1 MANDFS
7 KEEKIAFE
15 KMLEGFHDQLV
26 MSNAVNVWRPNP
38 TDMQRSYETEWRPMP
53 YILGSVDGT
62 PRTDISSSY
71 QDATQLTVPVQ
82 LSTHKAVPW
91 TLDALEL
98 RDALYNGR
106 LGDAAKQRLASDI
119 NVAVLT
125 TASNLGSLV
134 VKRTAAF
141 SGFDDVAACEAVM
154 NETGVP
160 DWDRNLALTTRD
172 YNSGAS
178 NLAARETMAGMP
190 TEAYRKAYIG
200 EICNFSTLKLDYGLR
215 LTAAAPGAS
224 VTMDTRTSATANFYV
239 PKSKSTASTGEK
251 SPVDNRFQTI
261 TTTTNTGVKAGD
273 AFTIANVYD
282 VHKITKS
289 STGQLK
295 TFRVVSLPTSTTMVI
310 TPPII
315 SAPSSPT
322 DAEKQYKNCETSATS
337 ATAAITFL
345 NIAAAG
351 VNPFW
356 FKDAIELIP
365 GSYAVPGDA
374 GPGMLRARTDNGV
387 EVVLTKS
394 YNHNTMVTEFAA
406 RTYWGTAL
414 LNPEMAG
421 ILICGQA

>member
-1 MANDFS
+1 
-7 KEEKIAFE
+7 
-15 KMLEGFHDQLV
+15 
-26 MSNAVNVWRPNP
+26 
-38 TDMQRSYETEWRPMP
+38 MP
-53 YILGSVDGT
+53 YVLTSVDGA

-98 RDALYNGR
+98 RDALYQGR

-125 TASNLGSLV
+125 TACNLGSLV

-141 SGFDDVAACEAVM
+141 SGFDDVAACEAVF
-154 NETGVP
+154 NETGCP
-160 DWDRNLALTTRD
+160 DWDRHLALTTRD

-178 NLAARETMAGMP
+178 NLAARQTMAGKP
-190 TEAYRKAYIG
+190 TAAYEKAYLG
-200 EICNFSTLKLDYGLR
+200 EVCNFSTLKLDYGLR
-215 LTAAAPGAS
+215 LTAAAPGTA

-251 SPVDNRFQTI
+251 SPVDNRFHTI
-261 TTTTNTGVKAGD
+261 TTTTNTGIKAGD
-273 AFTIANVYD
+273 CFTIANCFD
-282 VHKITKS
+282 VHKITKQ

-295 TFRVVSLPTSTTMVI
+295 TFRVVSLPSSTTMVI

-315 SAPSSPT
+315 SAPTSPT
-322 DAEKQYKNCETSATS
+322 APEKQYKNCEMAATS
-337 ATAAITFL
+337 ATAAITWL
-345 NIAAAG
+345 NTAAAPM
-351 VNPFW
+351 NPFW
-356 FKDAIELIP
+356 YKDAIELIP

-374 GPGMLRARTDNGV
+374 GPGVLRARTDQGV
-387 EVVLTKS
+387 EVVMTKS

-421 ILICGQA
+421 ILLCNQS